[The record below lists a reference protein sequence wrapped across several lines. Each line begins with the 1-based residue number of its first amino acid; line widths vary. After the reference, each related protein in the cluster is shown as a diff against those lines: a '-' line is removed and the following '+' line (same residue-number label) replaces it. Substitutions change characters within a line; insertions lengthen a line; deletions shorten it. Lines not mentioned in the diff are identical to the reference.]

1 MLTVRISKLGALTI
15 LRLHGRIVIG
25 ETGALVSAVQSQKDV
40 GTLVLDLAQ
49 ISTIDAAG
57 LGELLRL
64 RETTQSRG
72 VGFKL
77 INVMQRVS
85 QILEI
90 TKLNS
95 VFDIAS
101 EAEARPVDFPFARTS
116 RAAIAACC

>member
-1 MLTVRISKLGALTI
+1 MLSVHISKFGTLAI
-15 LRLHGRIVIG
+15 LRLDGRIVVG
-25 ETGALVSAVQSQKDV
+25 ETGALVSAVQSQKDA

-64 RETTQSRG
+64 REKTQQSG
-72 VGFKL
+72 AGFKL
-77 INVMQRVS
+77 INVMQRVT

-101 EAEARPVDFPFARTS
+101 EAEARPVDCPLPRTS
-116 RAAIAACC
+116 EARIAA